1 MDATYSVRSFGVPRS
16 FVCRSTFWLSV
27 STSSFVRPASNSAA
41 STASDFTPLASYAAP
56 LSAPSDRIPN
66 SMTAS
71 SGAVPTD
78 AVDVTVIV
86 RGGVGADAGLD
97 PPSPASAFAPN
108 PTTSPTTNTSAI
120 HPVRFIASSSRP
132 ASPDMCRPRS
142 MPRAIVRVTRPD
154 RVRFPARRRR

>member
-1 MDATYSVRSFGVPRS
+1 MRSCTVTEICEEATYTVRSFGVPRS
-16 FVCRSTFWLSV
+16 FVWRSTFWFSV

-41 STASDFTPLASYAAP
+41 STASDFVPLASYAAP

-86 RGGVGADAGLD
+86 RGGVGADAGFDAL
-97 PPSPASAFAPN
+97 SPASAFAPN

-120 HPVRFIASSSRP
+120 HPVRFMAP
-132 ASPDMCRPRS
+132 P
-142 MPRAIVRVTRPD
+142 
-154 RVRFPARRRR
+154 PARQRRACAARGPCPEPSFA